1 MRLLAN
7 TRAPRNRPRIK
18 VQNKSSPLAN
28 EEPRLEETEI
38 QASPVKHSSPDTV
51 GRPNEVTAS
60 TGSISADNEHD
71 QSDALTAFQPV
82 SLYDV
87 AKRLQC
93 VDPHK
98 ATGSDGIPGIV
109 LKRCSDTLSPYL
121 MKIVNLSLAS
131 GIVPSTF
138 KHSLIS
144 PLYKNGDPLSARN
157 CRPVSLLPIVSRIL
171 EHFVKKQLTT
181 FLDDHSLLPSS
192 QFAYRRNHST
202 EDALILASN
211 RWKLAKSE
219 RKHTGVVMVD
229 LSKAFDRVQHARL
242 VQVLFDLGICDTPL
256 EWFLS
261 YLSERQ
267 QCVRVEHSVS
277 QYVGCSRGVPQ
288 GSVLGPLLFV
298 LYTSDMS
305 SVLPGSVCH
314 QEFADDVALDYSD
327 YQPDLVCSVLSN
339 AVTRLAEYLDNIGLL
354 LNASKTQVMFVRPRG
369 CLDGPS
375 EVKCGTTVLDVTPVT
390 KYLGVMLDDQLSWK
404 PQVDFIASKT
414 ATTIGQ
420 LWRHGRCL
428 SLNARRAW
436 YMSMI
441 QSVLCYASNCFF
453 PALSKLLLHRL
464 LRIAKSGIRAIFQLP
479 RRTPTAPLFARLSM
493 PQLHQ
498 LYVQRLLLFVFR
510 CLHGRASS
518 LFQSYYSLI
527 ATDVDRSC
535 VTRGQVSQLLRVP
548 LLPGPSGRSSIAF
561 VGSTTWNSLPADI
574 RACDVRHTFQAL
586 LSGYD
591 LISLVN

>member
-1 MRLLAN
+1 
-7 TRAPRNRPRIK
+7 
-18 VQNKSSPLAN
+18 
-28 EEPRLEETEI
+28 
-38 QASPVKHSSPDTV
+38 
-51 GRPNEVTAS
+51 
-60 TGSISADNEHD
+60 
-71 QSDALTAFQPV
+71 
-82 SLYDV
+82 
-87 AKRLQC
+87 
-93 VDPHK
+93 
-98 ATGSDGIPGIV
+98 
-109 LKRCSDTLSPYL
+109 

-144 PLYKNGDPLSARN
+144 LLYRNGDPLPGRN
-157 CRPVSLLPIVSRIL
+157 YRPVSLLPIVSRIL
-171 EHFVKKQLTT
+171 EYFVKKQLTT
-181 FLDDHSLLPSS
+181 FLDDHSLLSSS
-192 QFAYRRNHST
+192 QFAYQRNHST

-211 RWKLAKSE
+211 SWKLAKSE
-219 RKHTGVVMVD
+219 WKHTGVVMVD

-256 EWFLS
+256 ERFLS
-261 YLSERQ
+261 YRSERQ
-267 QCVRVEHSVS
+267 QCVSH
-277 QYVGCSRGVPQ
+277 YFGCSRGVPQ
-288 GSVLGPLLFV
+288 GSVLGPLLFE

-420 LWRHGRCL
+420 L
-428 SLNARRAW
+428 SLKARRAW

-441 QSVLCYASNCFF
+441 CYASKCFF

-464 LRIAKSGIRAIFQLP
+464 LCIAKSGIRAIFQLP
-479 RRTPTAPLFARLSM
+479 RRTPTAPLFASAPPAVRATSASLRLPLPSWQS
-493 PQLHQ
+493 QLTVHI
-498 LYVQRLLLFVFR
+498 LLLPH
-510 CLHGRASS
+510 CHGCGQKLCQAWSGQPAA
-518 LFQSYYSLI
+518 QS
-527 ATDVDRSC
+527 AVPTWF
-535 VTRGQVSQLLRVP
+535 LRP
-548 LLPGPSGRSSIAF
+548 
-561 VGSTTWNSLPADI
+561 
-574 RACDVRHTFQAL
+574 
-586 LSGYD
+586 
-591 LISLVN
+591 